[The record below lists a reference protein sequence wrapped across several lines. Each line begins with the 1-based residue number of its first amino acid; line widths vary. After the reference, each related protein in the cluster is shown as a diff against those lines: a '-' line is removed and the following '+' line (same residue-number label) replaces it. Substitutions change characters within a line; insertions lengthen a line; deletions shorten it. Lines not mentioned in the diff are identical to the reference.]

1 MRPMNQDEQIEAR
14 YAGADLDASELDH
27 SIWADTPRVLITH
40 YWSGEVAPPSRH
52 AEAQLVWSEA
62 AFNVRFAYPQK
73 EPLVVSS
80 NPQTSS
86 KTLELWDRDVCEVFI
101 APDPREPNSYFEF
114 EAAPTGEWVDLAIRI
129 TARRRETDF
138 DFNSGMSSAARIEGE
153 RIVVGIR
160 IPWSERIP
168 KPRPG
173 DKWRVNLFRCV
184 GSDPTRGYLAWH
196 PTHTPEPS
204 FHAPEVFGS
213 LIFVE

>member
-1 MRPMNQDEQIEAR
+1 MTSSDTIEA
-14 YAGADLDASELDH
+14 YHLAEDISVNDLSHNAWNQARP
-27 SIWADTPRVLITH
+27 IPITQ
-40 YWSGEVAPPSRH
+40 YWSGDPAPPSRH

-62 AFNVRFAYPQK
+62 AFNVRFTYPQK

-86 KTLELWDRDVCEVFI
+86 KTLGLWDRDVCEVFI
-101 APDPREPNSYFEF
+101 APDPNEPNSYFEF

-129 TARRRETDF
+129 TATGRETDF
-138 DFNSGMSSAARIEGE
+138 AFHSGMTSAARIQGE

-168 KPRPG
+168 KPHPG

-196 PTHTPEPS
+196 PTYTPEPS
-204 FHAPEVFGS
+204 FHTPDVFGS
-213 LIFVE
+213 LMFIE